1 MQCNNIHLTLVS
13 LRRALKKSPK
23 KYDSQPKYL
32 KITRWIVIRLNANL
46 DLFSSL
52 PFLLTTVMFNGGSL
66 TAHKV
71 VFLYYEI
78 QIDSTN
84 IKGQRQEKKL
94 MGLVVRQIA
103 GNFYFAKFIKVGL
116 ILKSPLEF
124 RILSRQRE
132 RENLKFCIH
141 DPKKRSKD

>member
-1 MQCNNIHLTLVS
+1 
-13 LRRALKKSPK
+13 
-23 KYDSQPKYL
+23 
-32 KITRWIVIRLNANL
+32 
-46 DLFSSL
+46 
-52 PFLLTTVMFNGGSL
+52 MFNGGSL

-124 RILSRQRE
+124 RILSKTERE
-132 RENLKFCIH
+132 REFKILQSRPEKAI
-141 DPKKRSKD
+141 KGLSAR